1 MMLNEMLFGEMLFED
16 LTWLLMKFHTLFGIE
31 LLTKMFLFEEQLCF
45 TVKSEMFKVE
55 GSSGITLFIV

>member
-1 MMLNEMLFGEMLFED
+1 
-16 LTWLLMKFHTLFGIE
+16 MKFHTLFGIE